1 MFLLDLQSKVPIF
14 EQIQMQILRFID
26 VGALAP
32 GDKLPSIRSLAHENG
47 INPNTVAKAFAEL
60 EQSGY
65 VYSVPKK
72 GYYVAE
78 RQGED
83 LRKERI
89 MKALTSLRDS
99 GISRGEIETCLDEIY
114 EGGQKNV

>member
-32 GDKLPSIRSLAHENG
+32 GDKLPSIRSLARENG

-60 EQSGY
+60 ESNGY
-65 VYSVPKK
+65 VYSIPKK

-78 RQGED
+78 QKSDD

-89 MKALTSLRDS
+89 IKALAALRDS
-99 GISRGEIETCLDEIY
+99 GISRGEIEDCLDEIY
-114 EGGQKNV
+114 KGDH